1 MSLLTKEE
9 SRHLLES
16 TDTLPLDEAQTNQAA
31 EEEAL
36 FMDYVTNV
44 HKEYDAAVQAVLDN
58 MEDLGSAGAKDTDLI
73 FLKGLMDSP
82 VMKSLVRAHDRLE
95 EQKLEPVRE
104 ENLKLVDDIVTDL
117 NPVIAGS
124 NDAAELSGLLNEP
137 HFKALLEAHDAVA
150 AKSYETPPP
159 SPVQLSS
166 PPPPA
171 YNGMAPGDAIRMVGI
186 RKSEGEP
193 LGVTLKVEN
202 GELVIAR
209 IMHGGMIDRQGL
221 LHVGDIIKEING
233 KDVSNSP
240 EALQD
245 YLKNATGSI
254 TLKILPSYQEN
265 LPATQVYVKTHF
277 DYDPAK
283 DNLIPCKEAG
293 LAFQKGDVLQ
303 IVNQDDTN
311 WWQAANA
318 ENNGPAGLIPSQV
331 LEERRKAFVKPEYD
345 YVERPSGILGCG
357 PLAKQKK
364 KKMMYLSDKNAEFD
378 RHELPIYEEVA
389 KMPPFQRKT
398 LILIGAQGVGRRSLK
413 NRLILSDHERFGT
426 TMPHASRPLP
436 GTSEGQSHEDTSRAP
451 REGEEDGKGYYFADK
466 TAMQQDIRDHK
477 YLESGEYEGNL
488 YGTKLD
494 SVRNVM
500 RSGKMCILDVNPQAL
515 KVLKTP
521 EFMPF
526 VVFIAAP
533 TVETLKEMHEQARAE
548 GATTKTLTPHPTKR
562 ATEFTFEE
570 RREEKS
576 QEKEI
581 APVAKLKKA
590 LTVER
595 EGSEEKDEGS
605 ALMKRAHLEILHDRQ
620 SFIERKKQEEDE
632 GNNHEEEKTMGN
644 LIQRAQKEINEDRQS
659 FIEKKEKEGT
669 PVPDKGEPSNLIQRA
684 RMERQQSVSSHR
696 DSNQGEAA
704 GDVGYV
710 MNISISLKHPKVKA
724 VTTATETRAQPIPLE
739 ELAGPQTPRETEREK
754 HYQTGLGK
762 KVQEWELDNDLKRT
776 VEESARLERAYG
788 HFFDL
793 QITNDNL
800 DVCYEKLQSAVDGL
814 STEPQWVPVTWVY

>member
-1 MSLLTKEE
+1 
-9 SRHLLES
+9 
-16 TDTLPLDEAQTNQAA
+16 
-31 EEEAL
+31 
-36 FMDYVTNV
+36 MDYVTNV

-426 TMPHASRPLP
+426 TMPH
-436 GTSEGQSHEDTSRAP
+436 TSRAP

-548 GATTKTLTPHPTKR
+548 GATTKTLT
-562 ATEFTFEE
+562 
-570 RREEKS
+570 
-576 QEKEI
+576 
-581 APVAKLKKA
+581 
-590 LTVER
+590 
-595 EGSEEKDEGS
+595 
-605 ALMKRAHLEILHDRQ
+605 
-620 SFIERKKQEEDE
+620 
-632 GNNHEEEKTMGN
+632 
-644 LIQRAQKEINEDRQS
+644 
-659 FIEKKEKEGT
+659 
-669 PVPDKGEPSNLIQRA
+669 
-684 RMERQQSVSSHR
+684 
-696 DSNQGEAA
+696 
-704 GDVGYV
+704 
-710 MNISISLKHPKVKA
+710 
-724 VTTATETRAQPIPLE
+724 
-739 ELAGPQTPRETEREK
+739 
-754 HYQTGLGK
+754 
-762 KVQEWELDNDLKRT
+762 DNDLKRT

>member
-1 MSLLTKEE
+1 MSLLAKEE

-16 TDTLPLDEAQTNQAA
+16 TDTLPLDEAATNQAA

-82 VMKSLVRAHDRLE
+82 VMKSLVRDLNNTPPPEDPSAHDRLE

-117 NPVIAGS
+117 NPVIASS

-265 LPATQVYVKTHF
+265 LPATQVYMKTHF

-303 IVNQDDTN
+303 IVNQDDAN

-345 YVERPSGILGCG
+345 YVERPSVGCG

-426 TMPHASRPLP
+426 TMPH
-436 GTSEGQSHEDTSRAP
+436 TSRAP

-466 TAMQQDIRDHK
+466 SAMQQDIRDHK

-533 TVETLKEMHEQARAE
+533 SVETLKEMHEQARAE
-548 GATTKTLTPHPTKR
+548 GATNKTLT
-562 ATEFTFEE
+562 
-570 RREEKS
+570 
-576 QEKEI
+576 
-581 APVAKLKKA
+581 
-590 LTVER
+590 
-595 EGSEEKDEGS
+595 
-605 ALMKRAHLEILHDRQ
+605 
-620 SFIERKKQEEDE
+620 
-632 GNNHEEEKTMGN
+632 
-644 LIQRAQKEINEDRQS
+644 
-659 FIEKKEKEGT
+659 
-669 PVPDKGEPSNLIQRA
+669 
-684 RMERQQSVSSHR
+684 
-696 DSNQGEAA
+696 
-704 GDVGYV
+704 
-710 MNISISLKHPKVKA
+710 
-724 VTTATETRAQPIPLE
+724 
-739 ELAGPQTPRETEREK
+739 
-754 HYQTGLGK
+754 
-762 KVQEWELDNDLKRT
+762 DNDLKRT

-800 DVCYEKLQSAVDGL
+800 DGCYDKLASAVDGL

>member
-104 ENLKLVDDIVTDL
+104 ENLKLVDEIVTDL

-265 LPATQVYVKTHF
+265 LPATQVYVKSHF

-378 RHELPIYEEVA
+378 RHELSIYEEVA

-426 TMPHASRPLP
+426 TMPH
-436 GTSEGQSHEDTSRAP
+436 TSRAP

-466 TAMQQDIRDHK
+466 TAMQADIRDHK

-533 TVETLKEMHEQARAE
+533 SVETLKEMHEQARAE
-548 GATTKTLTPHPTKR
+548 GATTKTLT
-562 ATEFTFEE
+562 
-570 RREEKS
+570 
-576 QEKEI
+576 
-581 APVAKLKKA
+581 
-590 LTVER
+590 
-595 EGSEEKDEGS
+595 
-605 ALMKRAHLEILHDRQ
+605 
-620 SFIERKKQEEDE
+620 
-632 GNNHEEEKTMGN
+632 
-644 LIQRAQKEINEDRQS
+644 
-659 FIEKKEKEGT
+659 
-669 PVPDKGEPSNLIQRA
+669 
-684 RMERQQSVSSHR
+684 
-696 DSNQGEAA
+696 
-704 GDVGYV
+704 
-710 MNISISLKHPKVKA
+710 
-724 VTTATETRAQPIPLE
+724 
-739 ELAGPQTPRETEREK
+739 
-754 HYQTGLGK
+754 
-762 KVQEWELDNDLKRT
+762 DNDLKRT

-800 DVCYEKLQSAVDGL
+800 DVCYDKLQSAVDGL

>member
-1 MSLLTKEE
+1 MSLLAKEE

-16 TDTLPLDEAQTNQAA
+16 TDTLPLDEAATNQAA

-117 NPVIAGS
+117 NPVIASS

-265 LPATQVYVKTHF
+265 LPATQVYMKTHF

-303 IVNQDDTN
+303 IVNQDDAN

-345 YVERPSGILGCG
+345 YVERPSVGCG

-426 TMPHASRPLP
+426 TMPH
-436 GTSEGQSHEDTSRAP
+436 TSRAP

-466 TAMQQDIRDHK
+466 SAMQQDIRDHK

-533 TVETLKEMHEQARAE
+533 SVETLKEMHEQARAE
-548 GATTKTLTPHPTKR
+548 GATNKTLT
-562 ATEFTFEE
+562 
-570 RREEKS
+570 
-576 QEKEI
+576 
-581 APVAKLKKA
+581 
-590 LTVER
+590 
-595 EGSEEKDEGS
+595 
-605 ALMKRAHLEILHDRQ
+605 
-620 SFIERKKQEEDE
+620 
-632 GNNHEEEKTMGN
+632 
-644 LIQRAQKEINEDRQS
+644 
-659 FIEKKEKEGT
+659 
-669 PVPDKGEPSNLIQRA
+669 
-684 RMERQQSVSSHR
+684 
-696 DSNQGEAA
+696 
-704 GDVGYV
+704 
-710 MNISISLKHPKVKA
+710 
-724 VTTATETRAQPIPLE
+724 
-739 ELAGPQTPRETEREK
+739 
-754 HYQTGLGK
+754 
-762 KVQEWELDNDLKRT
+762 DNDLKRT

-800 DVCYEKLQSAVDGL
+800 DGCYDKLASAVDGL

>member
-1 MSLLTKEE
+1 
-9 SRHLLES
+9 
-16 TDTLPLDEAQTNQAA
+16 
-31 EEEAL
+31 
-36 FMDYVTNV
+36 MDYVTNV

-345 YVERPSGILGCG
+345 YVERPSVGCG

-426 TMPHASRPLP
+426 TMPH
-436 GTSEGQSHEDTSRAP
+436 TSRAP

-548 GATTKTLTPHPTKR
+548 GATTKTLT
-562 ATEFTFEE
+562 
-570 RREEKS
+570 
-576 QEKEI
+576 
-581 APVAKLKKA
+581 
-590 LTVER
+590 
-595 EGSEEKDEGS
+595 
-605 ALMKRAHLEILHDRQ
+605 
-620 SFIERKKQEEDE
+620 
-632 GNNHEEEKTMGN
+632 
-644 LIQRAQKEINEDRQS
+644 
-659 FIEKKEKEGT
+659 
-669 PVPDKGEPSNLIQRA
+669 
-684 RMERQQSVSSHR
+684 
-696 DSNQGEAA
+696 
-704 GDVGYV
+704 
-710 MNISISLKHPKVKA
+710 
-724 VTTATETRAQPIPLE
+724 
-739 ELAGPQTPRETEREK
+739 
-754 HYQTGLGK
+754 
-762 KVQEWELDNDLKRT
+762 DNDLKRT

>member
-1 MSLLTKEE
+1 MSLLAKEE

-16 TDTLPLDEAQTNQAA
+16 TDTLPLDEAATNQAA

-82 VMKSLVRAHDRLE
+82 VMKSLVRDLNNTPPPEDPSAHDRLE

-117 NPVIAGS
+117 NPVIASS

-209 IMHGGMIDRQGL
+209 IMHGGMIDRQGAGL

-265 LPATQVYVKTHF
+265 LPATQVYMKTHF

-303 IVNQDDTN
+303 IVNQDDAN

-426 TMPHASRPLP
+426 TMPH
-436 GTSEGQSHEDTSRAP
+436 TSRAP

-466 TAMQQDIRDHK
+466 SAMQQDIRDHK

-533 TVETLKEMHEQARAE
+533 SVETLKEMHEQARAE
-548 GATTKTLTPHPTKR
+548 GATNKTLT
-562 ATEFTFEE
+562 
-570 RREEKS
+570 
-576 QEKEI
+576 
-581 APVAKLKKA
+581 
-590 LTVER
+590 
-595 EGSEEKDEGS
+595 
-605 ALMKRAHLEILHDRQ
+605 
-620 SFIERKKQEEDE
+620 
-632 GNNHEEEKTMGN
+632 
-644 LIQRAQKEINEDRQS
+644 
-659 FIEKKEKEGT
+659 
-669 PVPDKGEPSNLIQRA
+669 
-684 RMERQQSVSSHR
+684 
-696 DSNQGEAA
+696 
-704 GDVGYV
+704 
-710 MNISISLKHPKVKA
+710 
-724 VTTATETRAQPIPLE
+724 
-739 ELAGPQTPRETEREK
+739 
-754 HYQTGLGK
+754 
-762 KVQEWELDNDLKRT
+762 DNDLKRT

-800 DVCYEKLQSAVDGL
+800 DGCYDKLASAVDGL

>member
-1 MSLLTKEE
+1 
-9 SRHLLES
+9 
-16 TDTLPLDEAQTNQAA
+16 
-31 EEEAL
+31 
-36 FMDYVTNV
+36 
-44 HKEYDAAVQAVLDN
+44 
-58 MEDLGSAGAKDTDLI
+58 
-73 FLKGLMDSP
+73 
-82 VMKSLVRAHDRLE
+82 MKSLVRAHDRLE

-104 ENLKLVDDIVTDL
+104 ENLKLVDEIVTDL

-265 LPATQVYVKTHF
+265 LPATQVYVKSHF

-378 RHELPIYEEVA
+378 RHELSIYEEVA

-436 GTSEGQSHEDTSRAP
+436 GSSEGQSPEDTSRAP

-466 TAMQQDIRDHK
+466 TAMQADIRDHK

-533 TVETLKEMHEQARAE
+533 SVETLKEMHEQARAE
-548 GATTKTLTPHPTKR
+548 GATTKTLT
-562 ATEFTFEE
+562 
-570 RREEKS
+570 
-576 QEKEI
+576 
-581 APVAKLKKA
+581 
-590 LTVER
+590 
-595 EGSEEKDEGS
+595 
-605 ALMKRAHLEILHDRQ
+605 
-620 SFIERKKQEEDE
+620 
-632 GNNHEEEKTMGN
+632 
-644 LIQRAQKEINEDRQS
+644 
-659 FIEKKEKEGT
+659 
-669 PVPDKGEPSNLIQRA
+669 
-684 RMERQQSVSSHR
+684 
-696 DSNQGEAA
+696 
-704 GDVGYV
+704 
-710 MNISISLKHPKVKA
+710 
-724 VTTATETRAQPIPLE
+724 
-739 ELAGPQTPRETEREK
+739 
-754 HYQTGLGK
+754 
-762 KVQEWELDNDLKRT
+762 DNDLKRT

-800 DVCYEKLQSAVDGL
+800 DVCYDKLQSAVDGL

>member
-1 MSLLTKEE
+1 
-9 SRHLLES
+9 
-16 TDTLPLDEAQTNQAA
+16 
-31 EEEAL
+31 
-36 FMDYVTNV
+36 MDYVTNV

-82 VMKSLVRAHDRLE
+82 VMKSLVRDLNNTPPPEDPSAHDRLE

-345 YVERPSGILGCG
+345 YVERPSVGCG

-426 TMPHASRPLP
+426 TMPH
-436 GTSEGQSHEDTSRAP
+436 TSRAP

-548 GATTKTLTPHPTKR
+548 GATTKTLT
-562 ATEFTFEE
+562 
-570 RREEKS
+570 
-576 QEKEI
+576 
-581 APVAKLKKA
+581 
-590 LTVER
+590 
-595 EGSEEKDEGS
+595 
-605 ALMKRAHLEILHDRQ
+605 
-620 SFIERKKQEEDE
+620 
-632 GNNHEEEKTMGN
+632 
-644 LIQRAQKEINEDRQS
+644 
-659 FIEKKEKEGT
+659 
-669 PVPDKGEPSNLIQRA
+669 
-684 RMERQQSVSSHR
+684 
-696 DSNQGEAA
+696 
-704 GDVGYV
+704 
-710 MNISISLKHPKVKA
+710 
-724 VTTATETRAQPIPLE
+724 
-739 ELAGPQTPRETEREK
+739 
-754 HYQTGLGK
+754 
-762 KVQEWELDNDLKRT
+762 DNDLKRT

>member
-1 MSLLTKEE
+1 
-9 SRHLLES
+9 
-16 TDTLPLDEAQTNQAA
+16 
-31 EEEAL
+31 
-36 FMDYVTNV
+36 MDYVTNV

-82 VMKSLVRAHDRLE
+82 VMKSLVRDLNNTPPPEDPSAHDRLE

-426 TMPHASRPLP
+426 TMPH
-436 GTSEGQSHEDTSRAP
+436 TSRAP

-548 GATTKTLTPHPTKR
+548 GATTKTLT
-562 ATEFTFEE
+562 
-570 RREEKS
+570 
-576 QEKEI
+576 
-581 APVAKLKKA
+581 
-590 LTVER
+590 
-595 EGSEEKDEGS
+595 
-605 ALMKRAHLEILHDRQ
+605 
-620 SFIERKKQEEDE
+620 
-632 GNNHEEEKTMGN
+632 
-644 LIQRAQKEINEDRQS
+644 
-659 FIEKKEKEGT
+659 
-669 PVPDKGEPSNLIQRA
+669 
-684 RMERQQSVSSHR
+684 
-696 DSNQGEAA
+696 
-704 GDVGYV
+704 
-710 MNISISLKHPKVKA
+710 
-724 VTTATETRAQPIPLE
+724 
-739 ELAGPQTPRETEREK
+739 
-754 HYQTGLGK
+754 
-762 KVQEWELDNDLKRT
+762 DNDLKRT

>member
-104 ENLKLVDDIVTDL
+104 ENLKLVDEIVTDL

-265 LPATQVYVKTHF
+265 LPATQVYVKSHF

-378 RHELPIYEEVA
+378 RHELSIYEEVA

-436 GTSEGQSHEDTSRAP
+436 GSSEGQSPEDTSRAP

-466 TAMQQDIRDHK
+466 TAMQADIRDHK

-533 TVETLKEMHEQARAE
+533 SVETLKEMHEQARAE
-548 GATTKTLTPHPTKR
+548 GATTKTLT
-562 ATEFTFEE
+562 
-570 RREEKS
+570 
-576 QEKEI
+576 
-581 APVAKLKKA
+581 
-590 LTVER
+590 
-595 EGSEEKDEGS
+595 
-605 ALMKRAHLEILHDRQ
+605 
-620 SFIERKKQEEDE
+620 
-632 GNNHEEEKTMGN
+632 
-644 LIQRAQKEINEDRQS
+644 
-659 FIEKKEKEGT
+659 
-669 PVPDKGEPSNLIQRA
+669 
-684 RMERQQSVSSHR
+684 
-696 DSNQGEAA
+696 
-704 GDVGYV
+704 
-710 MNISISLKHPKVKA
+710 
-724 VTTATETRAQPIPLE
+724 
-739 ELAGPQTPRETEREK
+739 
-754 HYQTGLGK
+754 
-762 KVQEWELDNDLKRT
+762 DNDLKRT

-800 DVCYEKLQSAVDGL
+800 DVCYDKLQSAVDGL

>member
-104 ENLKLVDDIVTDL
+104 ENLKLVDEIVTDL

-265 LPATQVYVKTHF
+265 LPATQVYVKSHF

-345 YVERPSGILGCG
+345 YVERPSVGCG

-378 RHELPIYEEVA
+378 RHELSIYEEVA

-426 TMPHASRPLP
+426 TMPH
-436 GTSEGQSHEDTSRAP
+436 TSRAP

-466 TAMQQDIRDHK
+466 TAMQADIRDHK

-533 TVETLKEMHEQARAE
+533 SVETLKEMHEQARAE
-548 GATTKTLTPHPTKR
+548 GATTKTLT
-562 ATEFTFEE
+562 
-570 RREEKS
+570 
-576 QEKEI
+576 
-581 APVAKLKKA
+581 
-590 LTVER
+590 
-595 EGSEEKDEGS
+595 
-605 ALMKRAHLEILHDRQ
+605 
-620 SFIERKKQEEDE
+620 
-632 GNNHEEEKTMGN
+632 
-644 LIQRAQKEINEDRQS
+644 
-659 FIEKKEKEGT
+659 
-669 PVPDKGEPSNLIQRA
+669 
-684 RMERQQSVSSHR
+684 
-696 DSNQGEAA
+696 
-704 GDVGYV
+704 
-710 MNISISLKHPKVKA
+710 
-724 VTTATETRAQPIPLE
+724 
-739 ELAGPQTPRETEREK
+739 
-754 HYQTGLGK
+754 
-762 KVQEWELDNDLKRT
+762 DNDLKRT

-800 DVCYEKLQSAVDGL
+800 DVCYDKLQSAVDGL

>member
-1 MSLLTKEE
+1 
-9 SRHLLES
+9 
-16 TDTLPLDEAQTNQAA
+16 
-31 EEEAL
+31 
-36 FMDYVTNV
+36 MDYVTNV

-82 VMKSLVRAHDRLE
+82 VMKSLVRDLNNTPPPEDPSAHDRLE

-436 GTSEGQSHEDTSRAP
+436 GTSEDTSRAP

-548 GATTKTLTPHPTKR
+548 GATTKTLT
-562 ATEFTFEE
+562 
-570 RREEKS
+570 
-576 QEKEI
+576 
-581 APVAKLKKA
+581 
-590 LTVER
+590 
-595 EGSEEKDEGS
+595 
-605 ALMKRAHLEILHDRQ
+605 
-620 SFIERKKQEEDE
+620 
-632 GNNHEEEKTMGN
+632 
-644 LIQRAQKEINEDRQS
+644 
-659 FIEKKEKEGT
+659 
-669 PVPDKGEPSNLIQRA
+669 
-684 RMERQQSVSSHR
+684 
-696 DSNQGEAA
+696 
-704 GDVGYV
+704 
-710 MNISISLKHPKVKA
+710 
-724 VTTATETRAQPIPLE
+724 
-739 ELAGPQTPRETEREK
+739 
-754 HYQTGLGK
+754 
-762 KVQEWELDNDLKRT
+762 DNDLKRT

>member
-31 EEEAL
+31 EEE
-36 FMDYVTNV
+36 
-44 HKEYDAAVQAVLDN
+44 AAVQAVLDN

-82 VMKSLVRAHDRLE
+82 VMKSLVRDLTNTPPPEDPLAHDRLE

-104 ENLKLVDDIVTDL
+104 ENLKLVDEIVTDL

-265 LPATQVYVKTHF
+265 LPATQVYVKSHF
-277 DYDPAK
+277 DYDPVK

-378 RHELPIYEEVA
+378 RHELSIYEEVA

-426 TMPHASRPLP
+426 TMPLPVLYEGVSISVPPASHSE
-436 GTSEGQSHEDTSRAP
+436 TSFRTQQSKEQKNGFYFHYTSRAP

-466 TAMQQDIRDHK
+466 TAMQADIRDHK

-533 TVETLKEMHEQARAE
+533 SVETLKEMHEQARAE
-548 GATTKTLTPHPTKR
+548 GATTKTLTPHPTKK
-562 ATEFTFEE
+562 APEFKFEE
-570 RREEKS
+570 WREEKS
-576 QEKEI
+576 QEKEK
-581 APVAKLKKA
+581 APVAKLKK
-590 LTVER
+590 
-595 EGSEEKDEGS
+595 
-605 ALMKRAHLEILHDRQ
+605 
-620 SFIERKKQEEDE
+620 EEDE
-632 GNNHEEEKTMGN
+632 GANHEEEKTMGN

-659 FIEKKEKEGT
+659 YIEKKVLEKEGT
-669 PVPDKGEPSNLIQRA
+669 PTPDKGEPSNLIQRA
-684 RMERQQSVSSHR
+684 RLERQQSGSSHR
-696 DSNQGEAA
+696 
-704 GDVGYV
+704 
-710 MNISISLKHPKVKA
+710 A
-724 VTTATETRAQPIPLE
+724 VTTATETRAEPIPL
-739 ELAGPQTPRETEREK
+739 
-754 HYQTGLGK
+754 HYQTGLGR

-800 DVCYEKLQSAVDGL
+800 DVCYDKLQSAVDGL

>member
-104 ENLKLVDDIVTDL
+104 ENLKLVDEIVTDL

-265 LPATQVYVKTHF
+265 LPATQVYVKSHF

-345 YVERPSGILGCG
+345 YVERPSVGCG

-378 RHELPIYEEVA
+378 RHELSIYEEVA

-436 GTSEGQSHEDTSRAP
+436 GSSEGQSPEDTSRAP

-466 TAMQQDIRDHK
+466 TAMQADIRDHK

-533 TVETLKEMHEQARAE
+533 SVETLKEMHEQARAE
-548 GATTKTLTPHPTKR
+548 GATTKTLT
-562 ATEFTFEE
+562 
-570 RREEKS
+570 
-576 QEKEI
+576 
-581 APVAKLKKA
+581 
-590 LTVER
+590 
-595 EGSEEKDEGS
+595 
-605 ALMKRAHLEILHDRQ
+605 
-620 SFIERKKQEEDE
+620 
-632 GNNHEEEKTMGN
+632 
-644 LIQRAQKEINEDRQS
+644 
-659 FIEKKEKEGT
+659 
-669 PVPDKGEPSNLIQRA
+669 
-684 RMERQQSVSSHR
+684 
-696 DSNQGEAA
+696 
-704 GDVGYV
+704 
-710 MNISISLKHPKVKA
+710 
-724 VTTATETRAQPIPLE
+724 
-739 ELAGPQTPRETEREK
+739 
-754 HYQTGLGK
+754 
-762 KVQEWELDNDLKRT
+762 DNDLKRT

-800 DVCYEKLQSAVDGL
+800 DVCYDKLQSAVDGL

>member
-1 MSLLTKEE
+1 MSLLAKEE

-16 TDTLPLDEAQTNQAA
+16 TDTLPLDEAATNQAA

-117 NPVIAGS
+117 NPVIASS

-265 LPATQVYVKTHF
+265 LPATQVYMKTHF

-303 IVNQDDTN
+303 IVNQDDAN

-436 GTSEGQSHEDTSRAP
+436 GTSQDTSRAP

-466 TAMQQDIRDHK
+466 SAMQQDIRDHK

-533 TVETLKEMHEQARAE
+533 SVETLKEMHEQARAE
-548 GATTKTLTPHPTKR
+548 GATNKTLTPHPTKR
-562 ATEFTFEE
+562 AEFTFEE
-570 RREEKS
+570 RKEGKS
-576 QEKEI
+576 QEEKEK

-590 LTVER
+590 LTVDR
-595 EGSEEKDEGS
+595 EGSEEKEEGS
-605 ALMKRAHLEILHDRQ
+605 ALMKRAHLEINHDRQ
-620 SFIERKKQEEDE
+620 SFMERKKQEEEE
-632 GNNHEEEKTMGN
+632 GSNQEEEKTMGN
-644 LIQRAQKEINEDRQS
+644 LIQRAQKEITEDRQS
-659 FIEKKEKEGT
+659 YIEKKEKEGT
-669 PVPDKGEPSNLIQRA
+669 PTPDKGEPSNLIQRA

-696 DSNQGEAA
+696 DSNQPGMEAV
-704 GDVGYV
+704 DK
-710 MNISISLKHPKVKA
+710 SLRVQA
-724 VTTATETRAQPIPLE
+724 IMTATETRAQPIPLE
-739 ELAGPQTPRETEREK
+739 ELAGPQTPQETMDREK
-754 HYQTGLGK
+754 HYQTGLGR

-800 DVCYEKLQSAVDGL
+800 DGCYDKLASAVDGL

>member
-1 MSLLTKEE
+1 MSLLAKEE

-16 TDTLPLDEAQTNQAA
+16 TDTLPLDEAATNQAA
-31 EEEAL
+31 EEE
-36 FMDYVTNV
+36 
-44 HKEYDAAVQAVLDN
+44 AAVQAVLDN

-117 NPVIAGS
+117 NPVIASS

-265 LPATQVYVKTHF
+265 LPATQVYMKTHF

-303 IVNQDDTN
+303 IVNQDDAN
-311 WWQAANA
+311 WWQAQHLDPSSTTGLIPSQTLEERRKAYVHQEPIRRKWYKCTQIGFHPARSGFTSEARAANA

-426 TMPHASRPLP
+426 TMPH
-436 GTSEGQSHEDTSRAP
+436 TSRAP

-466 TAMQQDIRDHK
+466 SAMQQDIRDHK

-533 TVETLKEMHEQARAE
+533 SVETLKEMHEQARAE
-548 GATTKTLTPHPTKR
+548 GATNKTLT
-562 ATEFTFEE
+562 
-570 RREEKS
+570 
-576 QEKEI
+576 
-581 APVAKLKKA
+581 A
-590 LTVER
+590 LTVDR
-595 EGSEEKDEGS
+595 EGSEEK
-605 ALMKRAHLEILHDRQ
+605 AHLEINHDRQ
-620 SFIERKKQEEDE
+620 SFMERKKQEEEE
-632 GNNHEEEKTMGN
+632 GSNQEEEKTMGN
-644 LIQRAQKEINEDRQS
+644 LIQRAQKEITEDRQS
-659 FIEKKEKEGT
+659 YIEKKEKEGT
-669 PVPDKGEPSNLIQRA
+669 PIPDKGEPSNLIQRA

-696 DSNQGEAA
+696 DSNQPGMEAVDA
-704 GDVGYV
+704 I
-710 MNISISLKHPKVKA
+710 M
-724 VTTATETRAQPIPLE
+724 TATETRAQPIPLE
-739 ELAGPQTPRETEREK
+739 ELAGPQSPQETMDRDK
-754 HYQTGLGK
+754 HYQTGLGR

-800 DVCYEKLQSAVDGL
+800 DGCYDKLASAVDGL